1 VTARPGKSSAQ
12 CTPDDRLL
20 LPVLSLLRRPG
31 APPPDALPTPLSA
44 PPPPMPKRL
53 GAHPPPPIAQ
63 RPGGRLPL
71 LLLLSMLLF
80 FRRPGAQPPSS
91 SLVQIRS
98 LGALPCHPYSPCSS
112 RSRDMVPYP
121 PHLCSSSRHGDME
134 VHFQNLQ
141 NLTFGS
147 MKYEKFLPHVSKLK
161 LACVKVFDSCFEG

>member
-44 PPPPMPKRL
+44 PPPLMPKRL

-63 RPGGRLPL
+63 RPGRLPL

-91 SLVQIRS
+91 SLVQIWS